1 MAYRFETLQLHGGQE
16 PDSATG
22 ARAVPIYQTS
32 SYVFKDTEH
41 AARLFNLEEAGNI
54 YTRLGNPT
62 TRVLEERMALLEGG
76 VGALAVASGS
86 AAVTYAILNIARSGD
101 EIVASNNLYGG
112 TYNLLSNTLRDFG
125 IVTKFFD
132 PNKPEEI
139 KDLIGER
146 TRAVYIESLGN
157 PSGQVIDIETIAEI
171 THESKLPL
179 IVDNTFATPYLIRPL
194 EHGADIVVYSAT
206 KFLGGHGT
214 TIAGVIVDGGKFD
227 WTQEKFESFNT
238 PDPGYHGL
246 KYSEVGEVA
255 FILKA
260 RVKLLRDTGAA
271 LSPFNSFLILQ
282 GLETLS
288 LRLERHVENAR
299 RVARYLYNHPEVEWV
314 THPEFSG
321 AEQGRLVEKYLING
335 PTSIFTFGLRGGRE
349 RAGRFI
355 DSLELFSHLAN
366 VADAKSLIIH
376 PATTTHG
383 QLSNEELIECGIK
396 PETIR
401 ISVGLEN
408 IHDLITDL
416 ERAIE
421 VSQVCKDKLKE
432 DTVKEVKVCE

>member
-1 MAYRFETLQLHGGQE
+1 MTYRFETLQLHGGQE
-16 PDSATG
+16 PDGTTG

-32 SYVFKDTEH
+32 SYVFKDTDH

-62 TRVLEERMALLEGG
+62 TQVLEDRMSLLEGG

-86 AAVTYAILNIARSGD
+86 AAVTYAILNLAKAGD

-112 TYNLLSNTLRDFG
+112 TYNLLANTLKDFG
-125 IVTKFFD
+125 ITTKFFD
-132 PNKPEEI
+132 PNNPEEI
-139 KDLIGER
+139 NELINER
-146 TRAVYIESLGN
+146 TRGVYIESLGN
-157 PSGQVIDIETIAEI
+157 PSGQVIDIEKIADI
-171 THESKLPL
+171 SHDNKLPL
-179 IVDNTFATPYLIRPL
+179 IVDNTFATPYLIKSL
-194 EHGADIVVYSAT
+194 EYGADIVVYSAT

-227 WTQEKFESFNT
+227 WTNEKFTTFNT

-246 KYSEVGEVA
+246 KYSDLGESA
-255 FILKA
+255 FILRA

-299 RVARYLYNHPEVEWV
+299 RIAGYLHNHPEVEWI

-321 AEQGRLVEKYLING
+321 DEQGKLVKKYLKNG
-335 PTSIFTFGLRGGRE
+335 PTSIFTFGLKGRRE

-355 DSLELFSHLAN
+355 DSLKLFSHLAN

-383 QLSNEELIECGIK
+383 QLSTKELLQCGIK

-401 ISVGLEN
+401 ISVGIEN
-408 IHDLITDL
+408 AEDLIEDL
-416 ERAIE
+416 QSAISKSLE
-421 VSQVCKDKLKE
+421 ARNPHKIKE
-432 DTVKEVKVCE
+432 DGPKAKAD